1 MRGQAAGVHRD
12 AVAVAPVCP
21 PSKFIR
27 RVTSVAFG
35 GLTAVAGDAD
45 LLPGSVHLA
54 MSTATVPIQKISDG
68 APVVGETPPPIN
80 TIARL
85 T

>member
-1 MRGQAAGVHRD
+1 MLSDASGAPSDAAWGTQTILALIPLMISIGLGR
-12 AVAVAPVCP
+12 
-21 PSKFIR
+21 
-27 RVTSVAFG
+27 
-35 GLTAVAGDAD
+35 LTAVAGDAD

-54 MSTATVPIQKISDG
+54 MSTASVPIQRLSDG